1 MKDLLP
7 DFLRG
12 TVYTIMN
19 VVLMITLLQPK
30 YSKKVT
36 RFALLGIII
45 ADITLSLY
53 CYLQKDLT
61 LLSKLDL
68 ILFALICFAIK
79 PLFKDSFLQWLFC
92 YITIQNFGVA
102 VIVLSFLGS
111 RHLPYPKYANT
122 VLRLILFLVIVF
134 LLRRYVRPLYR
145 QMVERWNDFFY
156 VAAAINASFNYYF
169 WSSKDIISTLR
180 EEAVPLVLLVF
191 VTLAAYSSIFY
202 SLKALSREY
211 TLREENLKMQNGQ
224 TLLRL
229 STMSMEQR
237 LSLMDQAAR
246 QMSILNHD
254 RRHFNNTLLGLLRQ
268 EKNAAAI
275 TMLEQ
280 QAYVSPATT
289 KSWCENPV
297 VNAAVTYYLGLADK
311 AGIDCDIKLDI
322 PATLPVDS
330 LELTITLSNL
340 LENAIHACEELQPG
354 GKRYIRCTGLFT
366 GQLII
371 EIENSCTGEIPL
383 DEKGNPLSLND
394 GHGIGTK
401 SVLAFADHYNG
412 QVIYNTRD
420 GVFNVRLLL

>member
-1 MKDLLP
+1 MEYLLP

-12 TVYTIMN
+12 AVYTVMN

-36 RFALLGIII
+36 QFAMLCIIL
-45 ADITLSLY
+45 ADLALSLY
-53 CYLQKDLT
+53 CYLLEDLT

-79 PLFKDSFLQWLFC
+79 PLFKDSFMQWLFS

-122 VLRLILFLVIVF
+122 VLRLILFLAIVF

-145 QMVERWNDFFY
+145 QMVERWNDFFF
-156 VAAAINASFNYYF
+156 VAVAINTSFNYYF

-237 LSLMDQAAR
+237 LSLMDQAER
-246 QMSILNHD
+246 KMSILNHD
-254 RRHFNNTLLGLLRQ
+254 RRHFNNTLLELLRQ
-268 EKNAAAI
+268 EQTAAAI

-280 QAYVSPATT
+280 QSHVPLVTT
-289 KSWCENPV
+289 RSWCENPV
-297 VNAAVTYYLGLADK
+297 VNAAVSYYFSLADK

-322 PATLPVDS
+322 PAKLPIDS
-330 LELTITLSNL
+330 LELTIALSNL
-340 LENAIHACEELQPG
+340 IENAIHACEKLQPEV
-354 GKRYIRCTGLFT
+354 KRYIRCIGIFT
-366 GQLII
+366 SQVII
-371 EIENSCTGEIPL
+371 EVENSCVGKIPL
-383 DEKGNPLSLND
+383 DNKGNPLSLND

-401 SVLAFADHYNG
+401 SVQAFAERYSG
-412 QVIYNTRD
+412 QVIYRTRD